1 MLAPPDIWTVCKHDG
16 VVASTVPGCAVVLI
30 AAVGAA
36 VGGAVEFTCPL
47 SPQPMIVITKNAL
60 PMHRVVRVTAD
71 MSIAVFYRESKSPCY
86 RLAVMDEP
94 DFLRAVAERG
104 IAYRATLR
112 DAMVTPTATPAELRA
127 SLGGPTPQHAADPV
141 VVVNRMADAV
151 EAGGLM
157 AMDSGRFFGFVIGG
171 ALPVALA
178 ADWLVTA
185 WDQNTGLFAPSPAT
199 SVIEEIAGR
208 WMLDL
213 LGLPPESS
221 FAFVTGGQMA
231 NTTALAAGRHHV
243 LAAVGWDVEADGLV
257 GSPSIRL
264 VVGEEVHVTVP
275 RAARLLGLGTK
286 SIERVAV
293 DANGAMLAA
302 DLERV
307 LAGDPG
313 RPTIVCC
320 QAGNVNTGAIDP
332 IGELAAIAHAQGA
345 WLHVDGAIGLWAAAC
360 RTTPRLVG
368 IEQADSWST
377 DAHKW
382 LNVPYDCGIVICRHH
397 QSHRAAMTVT
407 AAYLVQAAPGTDRD
421 PVDWNP
427 EFSRRARGVP
437 VYAALASL
445 GREGIEAI
453 VDRCCAH
460 ARRFA
465 EVLGAEPGVVVLN
478 DVVLNQV
485 LVQFLDP
492 SGRDEDHDA
501 RTRAVIAKVQQ
512 DGTCWL
518 GGSTWRNK
526 AVMRISVSNFATTDA
541 DVEASIAAILSAAR

>member
-1 MLAPPDIWTVCKHDG
+1 
-16 VVASTVPGCAVVLI
+16 
-30 AAVGAA
+30 
-36 VGGAVEFTCPL
+36 
-47 SPQPMIVITKNAL
+47 
-60 PMHRVVRVTAD
+60 
-71 MSIAVFYRESKSPCY
+71 
-86 RLAVMDEP
+86 MDESE
-94 DFLRAVAERG
+94 FLRAVAERG
-104 IAYRATLR
+104 IAYRASLS
-112 DAMVTPTATPAELRA
+112 DATVTPTATPSELRA
-127 SLGGPTPQHAADPV
+127 SLGGPTPEHCADPV
-141 VVVNRMADAV
+141 AVVNRMADAV

-171 ALPVALA
+171 ALPAAVA

-185 WDQNTGLFAPSPAT
+185 WDQNTGLFSPSPAT
-199 SVIEEIAGR
+199 AVIEEVAGR
-208 WMLDL
+208 WILDL
-213 LGLPPESS
+213 LGLPADSS

-231 NTTALAAGRHHV
+231 NATALAAARNHV
-243 LAAVGWDVEADGLV
+243 LAAAGWDVEADGLN
-257 GSPSIRL
+257 GAPPIRL
-264 VVGEEVHVTVP
+264 VVGDEVHVTIP
-275 RAARLLGLGTK
+275 RAARLLGLGTRAV
-286 SIERVAV
+286 EHVAV
-293 DANGAMLAA
+293 DANGAMVPT

-307 LAGDPG
+307 LADRPG
-313 RPTIVCC
+313 QPTIVCC

-332 IGELAAIAHAQGA
+332 IGELAEISHTAGA
-345 WLHVDGAIGLWAAAC
+345 WLHVDGAIGLWAGVS
-360 RTTPRLVG
+360 RHTTRLVG
-368 IEQADSWST
+368 LDRADSWST

-397 QSHRAAMTVT
+397 QSHRAAMTAT

-445 GREGIEAI
+445 GREGIEQVI
-453 VDRCCAH
+453 ERCCAH

-465 EVLGAEPGVVVLN
+465 EVLGAQPGIEVLN

-485 LVQFLDP
+485 LVRFLDP

-501 RTRAVIAKVQQ
+501 RTRAVISKVQE

-518 GGSTWRNK
+518 GGSTWRNQ

-541 DVEASIAAILSAAR
+541 DVDASVAAILAASVGDVDS

>member
-1 MLAPPDIWTVCKHDG
+1 
-16 VVASTVPGCAVVLI
+16 
-30 AAVGAA
+30 
-36 VGGAVEFTCPL
+36 
-47 SPQPMIVITKNAL
+47 
-60 PMHRVVRVTAD
+60 
-71 MSIAVFYRESKSPCY
+71 
-86 RLAVMDEP
+86 MDES
-94 DFLRAVAERG
+94 DLLRAVAERG
-104 IAYRATLR
+104 IAYRAGLR
-112 DAMVTPTATPAELRA
+112 EALVTPTATAAELREA
-127 SLGGPTPQHAADPV
+127 LGGPTPQQSADPA

-157 AMDSGRFFGFVIGG
+157 GMDSGRFFGFVIGG
-171 ALPVALA
+171 ALPAAIA

-213 LGLPPESS
+213 MGLPSESS

-231 NTTALAAGRHHV
+231 NTTALAAARHHV
-243 LAAVGWDVEADGLV
+243 LAAVGWDVEVDGLG
-257 GSPSIRL
+257 GSPPIRL
-264 VVGEEVHVTVP
+264 VAGEEAHVTIP
-275 RAARLLGLGTK
+275 RAARFLGLGTR
-286 SIERVAV
+286 SIETVAV
-293 DANGAMLAA
+293 DANGAMVPS

-307 LAGDPG
+307 LALDPG
-313 RPTIVCC
+313 RATIVCC

-332 IGELAAIAHAQGA
+332 VGELAAIAHAHGA

-360 RTTPRLVG
+360 RNTTRLIG

-382 LNVPYDCGIVICRHH
+382 LNVPYDSGIVICRHAA
-397 QSHRAAMTVT
+397 SHRAAMTVT
-407 AAYLVQAAPGTDRD
+407 AAYLVQSAPGTDRD

-465 EVLGAEPGVVVLN
+465 EVLGAEPGIDVLN

-485 LVQFLDP
+485 LVRFLDP

-501 RTRAVIAKVQQ
+501 RTRAVITKVQQ
-512 DGTCWL
+512 DAICWL
-518 GGSTWRNK
+518 GGSTWRGQ

-541 DVEASIAAILSAAR
+541 DVEASVAAILAAAR

>member
-1 MLAPPDIWTVCKHDG
+1 
-16 VVASTVPGCAVVLI
+16 
-30 AAVGAA
+30 
-36 VGGAVEFTCPL
+36 
-47 SPQPMIVITKNAL
+47 
-60 PMHRVVRVTAD
+60 
-71 MSIAVFYRESKSPCY
+71 
-86 RLAVMDEP
+86 MDES

-104 IAYRATLR
+104 IAYRSTLR
-112 DAMVTPTATPAELRA
+112 DAIVTPTATPDELRTA
-127 SLGGPTPQHAADPV
+127 LGGPTPLRSQDPV
-141 VVVNRMADAV
+141 TVVNRMADAV

-157 AMDSGRFFGFVIGG
+157 GMDSGRFFGFVIGG
-171 ALPVALA
+171 ALPAALA

-213 LGLPPESS
+213 LGLPPEAS

-231 NTTALAAGRHHV
+231 NTTALAAARHHV
-243 LAAVGWDVEADGLV
+243 LAAAGWDVETDGLT
-257 GSPSIRL
+257 GSPPIRL

-275 RAARLLGLGTK
+275 RAARLLGLGTN

-293 DANGAMLAA
+293 DANGAMLPA

-307 LAGDPG
+307 LALDPG

-320 QAGNVNTGAIDP
+320 QAGNVNTGALDP
-332 IGELAAIAHAQGA
+332 VGELAAISHAHGA

-360 RTTPRLVG
+360 RTTPRLAG

-465 EVLGAEPGVVVLN
+465 EVLAAEPGIVVLN

-485 LVQFLDP
+485 LVRFLDP
-492 SGRDEDHDA
+492 SGREEDHDT

-518 GGSTWRNK
+518 GGSTWRDQ

-541 DVEASIAAILSAAR
+541 DVDASTAAILAAAR

>member
-1 MLAPPDIWTVCKHDG
+1 
-16 VVASTVPGCAVVLI
+16 
-30 AAVGAA
+30 
-36 VGGAVEFTCPL
+36 
-47 SPQPMIVITKNAL
+47 
-60 PMHRVVRVTAD
+60 
-71 MSIAVFYRESKSPCY
+71 
-86 RLAVMDEP
+86 MDEP
-94 DFLRAVAERG
+94 EFLRAVAERG
-104 IAYRATLR
+104 IAYRSTLR
-112 DAMVTPTATPAELRA
+112 DAMVTPTATPDELRA
-127 SLGGPTPQHAADPV
+127 TLGGPTPLQSAEPV
-141 VVVNRMADAV
+141 GVVNRMADAV

-157 AMDSGRFFGFVIGG
+157 GMDSGRFFGFVIGG
-171 ALPVALA
+171 ALPAALA

-208 WMLDL
+208 WMIDL
-213 LGLPPESS
+213 LGLPSESS

-231 NTTALAAGRHHV
+231 NTTALAAARHHV
-243 LAAVGWDVEADGLV
+243 LAAVGWDVEANGLA
-257 GSPSIRL
+257 GSPPIRL

-275 RAARLLGLGTK
+275 RAARLLGLGTN

-293 DANGAMLAA
+293 DANGAMLPA

-307 LAGDPG
+307 LAVDPG

-332 IGELAAIAHAQGA
+332 IGELAAISHERRA

-360 RTTPRLVG
+360 RTTPRLAGV
-368 IEQADSWST
+368 EQADSWST

-453 VDRCCAH
+453 VERCCAH

-465 EVLGAEPGVVVLN
+465 EVLGNEPGIVVLN

-485 LVQFLDP
+485 LVRFLDP

-501 RTRAVIAKVQQ
+501 RTRAVIARVQQ

-518 GGSTWRNK
+518 GGSTWRNQ

-541 DVEASIAAILSAAR
+541 DVAASTAAILAAAR